1 MKNLH
6 LNIHLW
12 TLLFTILAFQTL
24 AQGWRRE
31 YSGSPASDDYCFTL
45 LLTPDNG
52 FLMDGSRQ
60 FKTDANGDLQW
71 AQNTIPSY
79 TYGNRKAVM
88 LPDGSYATIRMADT
102 SDNPVLTKYDAA
114 GNALWSQEYPDVAQG
129 APFASSIDLTA
140 DGGFVFIVNEPDGNT
155 SCECDQYHVL
165 KTDSEG
171 NLLWQAT
178 NNTTLD
184 YNAAS
189 VIGLSD
195 GGIAVAGRHMN
206 TGSFFDAYLEKRDS
220 NGNQLWEIEW
230 PLAGVQQFTTLTETA
245 DGHIVVAG
253 NDKVIPDQ
261 PLLLMKTSLDGD
273 VIWYQEFNDLI
284 GRSPRDV
291 RETIDGNIVVVG
303 HDAEESNS
311 FLLSVDADG
320 NENWR
325 RLFDDQLDALV
336 SVQPC
341 PDGSLAVG
349 GYTPNGAWGNALLIK
364 LDSLGNLYSHIL
376 FGKVFFDEA
385 LDCTLDGSETGLQ
398 NWIVTAAGEETF
410 YGSTDTAGNFSILV
424 DTGAYLLNV
433 SLPANNWL
441 LCQPGYPVQAAAVYD
456 STQVDIP
463 VQPGAYCP
471 LMEVSLATPVIRPC
485 FPSFYNINYCNLGTE
500 AAFGATIQLD
510 LAPALEFTST
520 TGNLLSQNGQQ
531 LIFGLGDVGVN
542 QCGAFSVFF
551 LTECDS
557 TLVGETLCS
566 EARIFPDSTCAE
578 NYTGPI
584 IEVSGQCEGDSV
596 KFEIQ
601 NSGEAMP
608 DWHEYIIIEDNIILM
623 QGDFQL
629 GQGEFIQTAIA
640 AASGATY
647 HLLAAQSPGYPPI
660 LGNHVASFSIEGCV
674 GPPNPGAFN
683 ELLLGDGEPWLDIE
697 CREAIAAYDPNDK
710 TPAPTGWTAQH
721 LIDDR
726 TELEYRIRFQN
737 TGNDTAFTVVLADT
751 LSSLLDPASI
761 RPGASSHPYAF
772 ELSGQGIARFTFPNI
787 MLPDSATNEAASQGF
802 VQFRIAQKPG
812 NPVGAVIE
820 NTAHIYFDF
829 NAPIATN
836 TTWHT
841 IGEPWVSVVSGTAE
855 TFRPGLS
862 VAVFPNPLES
872 FATFRLQGYAGNGW
886 LDLYDAQGRLALRQA
901 FAAGE
906 ARVQRNDLPAGLYFF
921 SMTGAEGLLATGKV
935 VVR

>member
-1 MKNLH
+1 MKKLH
-6 LNIHLW
+6 LNIFLW
-12 TLLFTILAFQTL
+12 TLVFSFLAMQL
-24 AQGWRRE
+24 QAQGWRKV
-31 YSGSPASDDYCFTL
+31 YSNPTEPNDYCFTL
-45 LLTPDNG
+45 LVTPDNG
-52 FLMDGSRQ
+52 FLLDGNRQ
-60 FKTDANGDLQW
+60 LKTDADGNLQW
-71 AQNTIPSY
+71 VNDQMPSY
-79 TYGNRKAVM
+79 TFGSRKAVM

-102 SDNPVLTKYDAA
+102 SDNPVLTKYDAV

-129 APFASSIDLTA
+129 TPFASSIDLTA

-155 SCECDQYHVL
+155 SCGCDQYHVL

-171 NLLWQAT
+171 NLLWQVT
-178 NNTTLD
+178 NNTALE
-184 YNAAS
+184 YNATS

-195 GGIAVAGRHMN
+195 GGIAIAGRHGN
-206 TGSFFDAYLEKRDS
+206 FGSSLDAYLEKRDG
-220 NGNQLWEIEW
+220 NGNQLWEREW
-230 PLAGVQQFTTLTETA
+230 LLPDIQGFTTLMETA
-245 DGHIVVAG
+245 DGHIVAAGYAITLGGYPILLAKTDLEGNVAWFLEI
-253 NDKVIPDQ
+253 NDPS
-261 PLLLMKTSLDGD
+261 PL
-273 VIWYQEFNDLI
+273 I
-284 GRSPRDV
+284 PRDML
-291 RETIDGNIVVVG
+291 ETPEGDIVLVG
-303 HDAEESNS
+303 HDVEESNS
-311 FLLSVDADG
+311 ILLSLDGEG
-320 NENWR
+320 NEKWR
-325 RLFDDQLDALV
+325 RLFNDKPDVLF
-336 SVQPC
+336 SVRHC
-341 PDGSLAVG
+341 SDGGLAVA
-349 GYTPNGAWGNALLIK
+349 GYTKNGGWRETLLIK
-364 LDSLGNLYSHIL
+364 LDSLGNIYSHII

-385 LDCTLDGSETGLQ
+385 LDCTLDGPETGLQ
-398 NWIVTAAGEETF
+398 NWVVVAAGDETF
-410 YGSTDTAGNFSILV
+410 YGSTDTAGYFSILA
-424 DTGAYLLNV
+424 DTGSYVVNV

-441 LCQPGYPVQAAAVYD
+441 LCQPGYLVQAAAVYD

-463 VQPGAYCP
+463 VQPGADCP

-485 FPSFYNINYCNLGTE
+485 FPSFYNINYCNQGTE
-500 AAFGATIQLD
+500 AALGATIQLD
-510 LAPALEFTST
+510 LAAALEFTST

-531 LIFGLGDVGVN
+531 LIFDLGDVGVN
-542 QCGAFSVFF
+542 QCGAFTVFF
-551 LTECDS
+551 LTECDL
-557 TLVGETLCS
+557 TLIGETLCS
-566 EARIFPDSTCAE
+566 EARIFPDTTCAE

-601 NSGEAMP
+601 NEGEAMP

-629 GQGEFIQTAIA
+629 GQGESIQTATA
-640 AASGATY
+640 AATGATY
-647 HLLAAQSPGYPPI
+647 HLLAAQSPGYPPV

-683 ELLLGDGEPWLDIE
+683 ELLLDDGEPWLDIE
-697 CREAIAAYDPNDK
+697 CREATAAYDPNDK

-721 LIDDR
+721 LIDNR

-737 TGNDTAFTVVLADT
+737 TGNDTAFNVVLIDT

-761 RPGASSHPYAF
+761 RPGASSHPYTF
-772 ELSGQGIARFTFPNI
+772 ELSGQGIARFTFSNI

-812 NPVGAVIE
+812 NPVGAIIE

-841 IGEPWVSVVSGTAE
+841 IGQPWVNVISGTEE
-855 TFRPGLS
+855 TFLPGLS

-872 FATFRLQGYAGNGW
+872 SATFRLQGYDSDGW
-886 LDLYDAQGRLALRQA
+886 LELYDAQGRLALRQA

-906 ARVQRNDLPAGLYFF
+906 ARVQRNDLPAGLYVFR
-921 SMTGAEGLLATGKV
+921 MTGAAGLLATGKV